1 MKCRHCGGAD
11 FIPFA
16 DLGRSPPS
24 NAYLAAADAPERSY
38 PLRVAACRECWL
50 VQTEDFV
57 DREAM
62 FSAGYAYASSVS
74 RSWLAHAAGYVEAV
88 TARFGLNAG
97 SRVVEI
103 AANDGYLLQY
113 VAAKGIPCYGV
124 EPTSSTAAL
133 ARARGIGI
141 VEAFFGAELGRQ
153 LAAAGRGAD
162 LVVANNVLAHVPDIN
177 DFTAGIAA
185 ILRDGGVAT
194 FEFPHLLRLVTLRQ
208 FDTIYHEHYSYLSFV
223 TVCRILARQGLAVF
237 DVEELETHGGSL
249 RVYAQRAS
257 GHHAIR
263 SAVAKL
269 QAAEIAAG
277 IETDAF
283 YRSFQAK
290 ADAARDALL
299 GFLRAAKAR
308 GEPVAAYGAA
318 AKGNTLLNYAG
329 VGRDLVSYVA
339 DLNPAKVGKFLP
351 GSRIPVVS
359 EQHLRAGQPR
369 WVLILPWNL
378 RNEIM
383 TQLSYVRDWGG
394 GFVVA
399 VPELET
405 L

>member
-1 MKCRHCGGAD
+1 MKCRHCGGED

-16 DLGRSPPS
+16 DLGRPPPS
-24 NAYLAAADAPERSY
+24 NSYLGAADAPERSY
-38 PLRVAACRECWL
+38 PLRVAACRRCWL
-50 VQTEDFV
+50 AQTEDFV
-57 DREAM
+57 DRETM
-62 FSAGYAYASSVS
+62 FSADYAYTSSVS
-74 RSWLAHAAGYVEAV
+74 RSWLTHAARYVDAME
-88 TARFGLNAG
+88 ARFGLNAD
-97 SRVVEI
+97 SLVVEI

-113 VAAKGIPCYGV
+113 VAAKGIPCFGV
-124 EPTSSTAAL
+124 EPTRSTAAL
-133 ARARGIGI
+133 ARARGLEI

-153 LAAAGRGAD
+153 LAGAGRGAD

-177 DFTAGIAA
+177 DFTAGVAA
-185 ILRDGGVAT
+185 ILKDGGVAT

-208 FDTIYHEHYSYLSFV
+208 FDTIYHEHYSYLSFAA
-223 TVCRILARQGLAVF
+223 VCRILAHQGLAVF

-249 RVYAQRAS
+249 RVYAQGA
-257 GHHAIR
+257 GGTHPVQP
-263 SAVAKL
+263 AVARL
-269 QAAEIAAG
+269 RAAETAAG
-277 IETDAF
+277 VETEAF
-283 YRSFQAK
+283 YRSFQTK
-290 ADAARDALL
+290 ADAVREALL
-299 GFLRAAKAR
+299 AFLRGAKAH

-329 VGRDLVSYVA
+329 VGCDLVSYVA

-399 VPELET
+399 VPELVT